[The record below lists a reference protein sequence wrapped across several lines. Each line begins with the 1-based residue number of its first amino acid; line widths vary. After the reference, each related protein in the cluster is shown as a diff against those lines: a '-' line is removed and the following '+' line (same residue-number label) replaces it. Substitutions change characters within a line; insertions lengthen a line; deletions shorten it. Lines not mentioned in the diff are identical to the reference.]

1 MTSGSVP
8 VSPRGDRQRVDGKKK
23 SLIQLIGDVPGLLS
37 QLVQDE
43 IAQIKQELGEKAKKL
58 GLGAGLFAGAAFFGF
73 FAFAVFLTVAILVLA
88 IWLPAWAAALI
99 VLVVLLILAAVLALL
114 GLREVK
120 KGVPPT
126 PEESLKSVKD
136 DVRAIKG
143 MGKYDR

>member
-1 MTSGSVP
+1 MTQGSVP
-8 VSPRGDRQRVDGKKK
+8 LPPREDGKKK

-37 QLVQDE
+37 QLLKDE
-43 IAQIKQELGEKAKKL
+43 IEQIKKELTEKLKRL

-73 FAFAVFLTVAILVLA
+73 FAFAVFLAVAILVLA

-99 VLVVLLILAAVLALL
+99 VLVVLLILAGVLALL

-126 PEESLKSVKD
+126 PEESIKSVKN